1 MRMSDTDT
9 RSNRTARSRKN
20 SQRIWEFPSRVRQ
33 PGYRED
39 CSTRQ
44 KWDLEPRLLPQD
56 LHAAYSLSPSQ
67 PGIGL
72 EGFLP
77 TT

>member
-1 MRMSDTDT
+1 MSMSDTDT

-56 LHAAYSLSPSQ
+56 LFLQ
-67 PGIGL
+67 PNSSEPMDYFVL
-72 EGFLP
+72 MS
-77 TT
+77 